1 MSETTER
8 TATDTAPAPTPWART
23 PRLALREFTEADHD
37 TLIEMHREPRL
48 REHLIDDYP
57 LHQPAIARLF
67 LQRIAQLYRAH
78 EGLGIWHATRL
89 QPEPRFAGWF
99 SLMPMARHEGQ
110 VELGARLL
118 PHAWGLGLA
127 MEGCEQLL
135 KHAFH
140 TLHAPH
146 VWGVCHPANRSARAV
161 LRALGF
167 EALGLAMYDGH
178 HASHWRLDARAWQ
191 AWQTQDATPRRLKL
205 RRALRPHPLHGEA
218 RA

>member
-1 MSETTER
+1 MSETIER
-8 TATDTAPAPTPWART
+8 TATDTAPAPRPWART
-23 PRLALREFTEADHD
+23 PRLALREFADADHD
-37 TLIEMHREPRL
+37 ELIAMHREPRL

-57 LHQPAIARLF
+57 LHQPAVARLF
-67 LQRIAQLYRAH
+67 LQRIAQLYRVH

-99 SLMPMARHEGQ
+99 SLMPMAGHEGQ
-110 VELGARLL
+110 VEIGARLL

-135 KHAFH
+135 THAFH
-140 TLHAPH
+140 TLHRSH
-146 VWGVCHPANRSARAV
+146 VWGVCHPANRSAQAV

-167 EALGLAMYDGH
+167 EAMGLANYDGH
-178 HASHWRLDARAWQ
+178 HASHWRLDAHVWQ
-191 AWQTQDATPRRLKL
+191 APDTTPRRLKL
-205 RRALRPHPLHGEA
+205 RRALRPQPPHGEA